1 MAELFS
7 LFKKTRKSMKAIW
20 EILHA
25 DMNLYMLKI
34 HLSFFEGRKL
44 GMARNIQK
52 KILSC
57 ISILVACVQKLH

>member
-1 MAELFS
+1 
-7 LFKKTRKSMKAIW
+7 MKAIW

-44 GMARNIQK
+44 GMARNIK
-52 KILSC
+52 K
-57 ISILVACVQKLH
+57 KY

>member
-7 LFKKTRKSMKAIW
+7 LFKKTRKSIKAIW

-44 GMARNIQK
+44 GMARNIK
-52 KILSC
+52 K
-57 ISILVACVQKLH
+57 KY